1 MMKAKGLAAAG
12 DRMLWQNGASKKP
25 YLIQVCEIC
34 VILWL
39 PLPLP
44 SPSDSIDAAGE
55 ATRAGIMHVK
65 IGHLAIGKKL
75 LD

>member
-1 MMKAKGLAAAG
+1 MMNAKGLAAAG
-12 DRMLWQNGASKKP
+12 RSYAVAKRRQQKTLPDSSLCN
-25 YLIQVCEIC
+25 
-34 VILWL
+34 LWL